1 MLEHC
6 QASSYRTS
14 SFVEYLR
21 VYFTANLCLL
31 CGQVHRLYIH
41 GYVGRL
47 IRNANTEKNEEIV
60 ICVIMCHIA
69 KHAGRQ
75 YTKRMLP
82 PFVTPECNIT
92 LENACGMFTA
102 MPYGRIDYSAAALFL
117 GTVCND
123 TIRRHYRMIFAFCVI
138 TVTLLTEYLALEAP
152 FLPLP
157 EARPEESLIDQL
169 SSLMQGACETQL
181 SRSGLYRASPPAVLY
196 LHPVYVS
203 HKSRSELPPLQ
214 PSNFVSGIRF
224 FFDSS

>member
-1 MLEHC
+1 M
-6 QASSYRTS
+6 
-14 SFVEYLR
+14 
-21 VYFTANLCLL
+21 NLCLL

-47 IRNANTEKNEEIV
+47 IRNADTEKNEEIV
-60 ICVIMCHIA
+60 ICVIMCHSA
-69 KHAGRQ
+69 KDARRQ

-92 LENACGMFTA
+92 LENACRMFTA

-138 TVTLLTEYLALEAP
+138 TVTLLVEYLTLEAP

-157 EARPEESLIDQL
+157 DTRPGESLFDQL
-169 SSLMQGACETQL
+169 SSLMKGVCTAHL
-181 SRSGLYRASPPAVLY
+181 SRSGLYRASPPAALY

-203 HKSRSELPPLQ
+203 HKSRSEFPSLQ
-214 PSNFVSGIRF
+214 PLNFVSRIRF